1 MTAPLTIGPLNETL
15 GVLTPDMGAVVATG
29 AARDDRAD
37 ILERRGLGLGQRRP
51 EGGVRIGF
59 LMGRSFTHLSNA
71 EEIVRLL
78 VGWGATAELL
88 NLGDDLFDVAQ
99 ARLDYDLYVLKGR
112 SDLAMSVAA
121 DLHAAGAALL
131 NQYPVTAL
139 LRDRIVTFRVLQLAG
154 VPVPETFVASHA
166 SQLLPALDGG
176 PLIVKPYL
184 RSRRQGAVVR
194 DAAELAALGPIE
206 EPVFAQ
212 RYHPPDGPDRRIYS
226 IGREMLGVLRV
237 RTAGPSDNHG
247 GPCSLSPE
255 LVEIARRCGATLG
268 IDLFGVD
275 VVESGGHAYVV
286 DVSSFPSFKGVPDA
300 PRRVARYIYEAAG
313 RAARGE
319 PIIPPES
326 LAPRPMGAPGALNGS
341 AVELVLRALS
351 TTPATGE
358 ELDQIQKL
366 LDATRVRTEASASS
380 ARPRPGKA
388 RMSAGGRV
396 AIYSQDSLG
405 LGHLRRNTVIGGA
418 LLEATA
424 DSALLLFAD
433 SPVAPFFP
441 VPERMDHV
449 KLPSI
454 RKVTAGCWE
463 ATRLPIDERELIR
476 LRTNVL
482 CDALLNFGPDLVL
495 VDHMPGGARGELIP
509 ALKAFKQAHPHA
521 SVVLGLRDIL
531 DAPEVIK
538 RVWENEGAYEA
549 LRRYYD
555 AVLIYGS
562 SEIFQTHR
570 VYQLPALPRGTH
582 YCGYVVEEGPVER
595 AHEIRETIALGRPR
609 AVFVSAGGG
618 GDGEALMRTYVDAVR
633 LLGARVEFGTLM
645 AIGANA
651 PPGAR
656 VELEAKARGLPL
668 RIVPYVQHGRSH
680 MAAADLV
687 VCMAGYNTV
696 SEVVYL
702 KKKALIVPR
711 PGPSAEQRMRARLFA
726 ERGLIDVLDP
736 TDLSPESLARR
747 LLEDLERTDYPVD
760 GKVVPLDGA
769 RQAAGWLLE
778 LLRQGAD
785 ARAV

>member
-1 MTAPLTIGPLNETL
+1 
-15 GVLTPDMGAVVATG
+15 V
-29 AARDDRAD
+29 RH
-37 ILERRGLGLGQRRP
+37 GLGLGQR
-51 EGGVRIGF
+51 GGVRIGF
-59 LMGRSFTHLSNA
+59 LMGRSFTHLSNT

-88 NLGDDLFDVAQ
+88 HLGDDLIDVAQ

-131 NQYPVTAL
+131 NPYPVTAL

-184 RSRRQGAVVR
+184 RSRRRGAVVR
-194 DAAELAALGPIE
+194 DATELAALGPIE

-226 IGREMLGVLRV
+226 IGRELLGVLRV
-237 RTAGPSDNHG
+237 RTASPSDNHG
-247 GPCSLSPE
+247 GPYALSPE

-268 IDLFGVD
+268 IDLYGVD
-275 VVESGGHAYVV
+275 VVESGGNAYVV
-286 DVSSFPSFKGVPDA
+286 DMSSFPSFKEVPDA

-313 RAARGE
+313 HAARGE

-326 LAPRPMGAPGALNGS
+326 LAPRPSVAPGALNGS

-351 TTPATGE
+351 TTPATAE

-366 LDATRVRTEASASS
+366 LDATRLRTEA
-380 ARPRPGKA
+380 PRVGKA
-388 RMSAGGRV
+388 RTTARGRV
-396 AIYSQDSLG
+396 AIYSQDGLG

-424 DSALLLFAD
+424 NSALLLFAD

-463 ATRLPIDERELIR
+463 ATRLPIGERELIR

-482 CDALLNFGPDLVL
+482 CDALLHFGPDVVL
-495 VDHMPGGARGELIP
+495 VDHMPGGAQGELIP

-521 SVVLGLRDIL
+521 FVVLGLRDIL

-538 RVWENEGAYEA
+538 RVWERDGAYEA

-562 SEIFQTHR
+562 SEIFQTHQ
-570 VYQLPALPRGTH
+570 VYQLPALPHGTH
-582 YCGYVVEEGPVER
+582 YCGYVVEEGPVEGV
-595 AHEIRETIALGRPR
+595 HEIRQAIALGRPR
-609 AVFVSAGGG
+609 SVFVSAGGG
-618 GDGEALMRTYVDAVR
+618 GDGEALMRAYVDAVR
-633 LLGARVEFGTLM
+633 LIGARVEFGTLM
-645 AIGANA
+645 AVGANA
-651 PPGAR
+651 PPELQS
-656 VELEAKARGLPL
+656 ELEAQARGLPL
-668 RIVPYVQHGRSH
+668 RIVPYVQHSRSH

-702 KKKALIVPR
+702 KKKSLIVPR
-711 PGPSAEQRMRARLFA
+711 PGPSAEQRMRAGLFA
-726 ERGLIDVLDP
+726 EKGLIDVLDP
-736 TDLSPESLARR
+736 TDLSPESLAQR
-747 LLEDLERTDYPVD
+747 LLEDLERTDYPVNGD
-760 GKVVPLDGA
+760 VVPMDGA

-778 LLRQGAD
+778 LLREESHGEESRREQH
-785 ARAV
+785 V